1 MGRDQRPDS
10 GQASADQVAEAD
22 QLQEQLSS
30 LTEEVALLRQ
40 KLQLAPK
47 RVRTL
52 EERLLETKGQL
63 AAAVSQNEKL
73 TYTLR
78 EAREHISSLRH
89 EVEKLTQPPGAYGTV
104 LCLNDDGTVDVF
116 ANGRKVRVAAH
127 PELDGADLSVG
138 AEVVLNEALSIVMAR
153 HTDGSGE
160 VVTLKQVLDG
170 DRRALVQGRADEER
184 VVDIAETLWGTRLRP
199 GDALLM
205 ESRSGMLLEKLD
217 RPEVEQL
224 VLEEVPDVSYGDIG
238 GLDGQIEQITDAVE
252 MPFLHKDL
260 FDEYQLPAPKGILLY
275 GPPGCGKTLIA
286 KAVANSLAKKVAEV
300 SDKKAQSFFLN
311 VKGPELLNKYVG
323 ETERQIRLI
332 FERAREKSEEGWP
345 VIVFFDEM
353 DSLFRTRGTGIS
365 SDMESTV
372 VPQLLAEID
381 GVEAL
386 SNVIVIGASN
396 REDLIDP
403 AILRPG
409 RLDVKIKIDRPNE
422 EAAKAIF
429 SRYLSADIPIAESVW
444 ADTGGGELAKGLD
457 IMIEGAVSEMY
468 RTDEDNQFLEVTYQ
482 NGDKEIMYFKDFA
495 SGAMIE
501 NIVRRSKKLAIKRI
515 LDGGEPGICAEDITI
530 SIAQEYREHED
541 LPNTTNPDDWAKISG
556 KKGERIVF
564 IRTLVKKLDEAKT
577 GGRSIERVQTGQYL

>member
-127 PELDGADLSVG
+127 PELDAVDLTVG

-205 ESRSGMLLEKLD
+205 
-217 RPEVEQL
+217 
-224 VLEEVPDVSYGDIG
+224 Y
-238 GLDGQIEQITDAVE
+238 
-252 MPFLHKDL
+252 PFMG
-260 FDEYQLPAPKGILLY
+260 KG
-275 GPPGCGKTLIA
+275 
-286 KAVANSLAKKVAEV
+286 
-300 SDKKAQSFFLN
+300 
-311 VKGPELLNKYVG
+311 
-323 ETERQIRLI
+323 
-332 FERAREKSEEGWP
+332 REP
-345 VIVFFDEM
+345 VF
-353 DSLFRTRGTGIS
+353 S
-365 SDMESTV
+365 
-372 VPQLLAEID
+372 
-381 GVEAL
+381 
-386 SNVIVIGASN
+386 IGAVH
-396 REDLIDP
+396 E
-403 AILRPG
+403 
-409 RLDVKIKIDRPNE
+409 
-422 EAAKAIF
+422 F
-429 SRYLSADIPIAESVW
+429 
-444 ADTGGGELAKGLD
+444 
-457 IMIEGAVSEMY
+457 
-468 RTDEDNQFLEVTYQ
+468 
-482 NGDKEIMYFKDFA
+482 
-495 SGAMIE
+495 
-501 NIVRRSKKLAIKRI
+501 RRS
-515 LDGGEPGICAEDITI
+515 
-530 SIAQEYREHED
+530 
-541 LPNTTNPDDWAKISG
+541 
-556 KKGERIVF
+556 
-564 IRTLVKKLDEAKT
+564 
-577 GGRSIERVQTGQYL
+577 